1 MTLCPQ
7 EPNAVIDPNDQV
19 DIPRE
24 EAQKRAMAAL
34 QTVLDNG
41 PKIELDHHLVYYTRM
56 FFCSLLDP
64 FLS

>member
-1 MTLCPQ
+1 
-7 EPNAVIDPNDQV
+7 
-19 DIPRE
+19 
-24 EAQKRAMAAL
+24 MAAL